1 MHFHGSIAME
11 ESLHET
17 SFRMDQPVAVPAEQ
31 PVAHPLEDTDDTD
44 DSVVVDL
51 SDDEKVKMT
60 ADGVS
65 EEFHA
70 PRIIRLYIPIL
81 PYKIQSWFGK
91 EKIEMMCTWKLV
103 VNDKGELCLHWT
115 IADGFDEYLHMPE
128 ELMVKTVF
136 GERKKSATG
145 KGYKYEV
152 PISWYIYNPQSS
164 KLNFGAS
171 YKQLTYN
178 ITAFMENCIQPCH
191 EVIALLNQLRSTH
204 SPF

>member
-1 MHFHGSIAME
+1 ME

-17 SFRMDQPVAVPAEQ
+17 SFRMDQ

-51 SDDEKVKMT
+51 SDD
-60 ADGVS
+60 GVS

-70 PRIIRLYIPIL
+70 PRIIELAIPIL
-81 PYKIQSWFGK
+81 PYKTQSWFGK

-115 IADGFDEYLHMPE
+115 IADGFDGLLHMPE

-152 PISWYIYNPQSS
+152 PISWYTYNPQSS
-164 KLNFGAS
+164 KLKFGAS
-171 YKQLTYN
+171 YRLLPMYN
-178 ITAFMENCIQPCH
+178 ITAFMENCIQQCH
-191 EVIALLNQLRSTH
+191 EVIALLIKQRCTH
-204 SPF
+204 CPF